1 MPGKILLIDDDPDSV
16 RLLSLMLSPEG
27 YQIVTARNGQE
38 GLRLAVQERPDLIII
53 DVMMP
58 DMDGFEV
65 CRRVRQTV
73 GISDT
78 PILMLSA
85 RARVD
90 DKIEGLRAGATDY
103 LAKPASRKD
112 LLARV
117 EAILQTH
124 REQGAKVIAVMGVRP
139 GVGTTTVA
147 ANLAIALHATSSKR
161 VIVVDAHLPFGDLD
175 LLLNIPAGRSWADLV
190 PYLNELDSDVLNTVL
205 ATHAS
210 GVQVLLA
217 PGPQE
222 DTDGIPENA
231 LATIVTRLRSMAD
244 YVVLDASP
252 PDWEGSAPL
261 LEVADIIALVLT
273 PDLPSLSLTPL
284 ALDLAR
290 AKRTPPPEVYL
301 VLNRAGSGL
310 AASAIET
317 QLQQKF
323 AVQLPEEEEAATVA
337 ANRGIPLIMSRPNS
351 GLSREMRNFA
361 KIFAPALREAKPGGT
376 RFLGR

>member
-38 GLRLAVQERPDLIII
+38 GLRLAAQERPDLIII

-65 CRRVRQTV
+65 CRRVRQTA

-124 REQGAKVIAVMGVRP
+124 REQGAKVIAVMGVKP
-139 GVGTTTVA
+139 GVGTTTIA
-147 ANLAIALHATSSKR
+147 ANLAIALHTMSSKR
-161 VIVVDAHLPFGDLD
+161 VIVVDTHLPFGDLD
-175 LLLNIPAGRSWADLV
+175 LLLNIPSGRSWADLV
-190 PYLNELDSDVLNTVL
+190 PYLNELDSDILSTVL

-210 GVQVLLA
+210 GIQVLLA

-222 DTDGIPENA
+222 ERDTLPENA

-244 YVVLDASP
+244 YVILDASP
-252 PDWEGSAPL
+252 PDWETSAPL
-261 LEVADIIALVLT
+261 LEVTDIVALVLT

-284 ALDLAR
+284 ALELAR
-290 AKRTPPPEVYL
+290 AKRNPPPEVYL
-301 VLNRAGSGL
+301 VLNRTGSGL
-310 AASAIET
+310 AAAAIEA
-317 QLQQKF
+317 QLKQRF
-323 AVQLPEEEEAATVA
+323 AAQLPDDEESATLA
-337 ANRGIPLIMSRPNS
+337 ANRGVPLLMSRPNS
-351 GLSREMRNFA
+351 GLSREMRNLA
-361 KIFAPALREAKPGGT
+361 KLFNPAAREVRLGGT
-376 RFLGR
+376 KLFGR

>member
-161 VIVVDAHLPFGDLD
+161 VIVVDARLPFGDLD

>member
-1 MPGKILLIDDDPDSV
+1 
-16 RLLSLMLSPEG
+16 
-27 YQIVTARNGQE
+27 
-38 GLRLAVQERPDLIII
+38 
-53 DVMMP
+53 
-58 DMDGFEV
+58 
-65 CRRVRQTV
+65 
-73 GISDT
+73 
-78 PILMLSA
+78 
-85 RARVD
+85 
-90 DKIEGLRAGATDY
+90 
-103 LAKPASRKD
+103 
-112 LLARV
+112 
-117 EAILQTH
+117 
-124 REQGAKVIAVMGVRP
+124 VIAVMGVRP

-190 PYLNELDSDVLNTVL
+190 PYLDELDSDVLNTVL

>member
-38 GLRLAVQERPDLIII
+38 GLRLAAQERPDLIII

-65 CRRVRQTV
+65 CRRVRQTA

-117 EAILQTH
+117 EAILQTR
-124 REQGAKVIAVMGVRP
+124 REQGAKVIAVMGVKP
-139 GVGTTTVA
+139 GVGTTTIA
-147 ANLAIALHATSSKR
+147 TNLAIALHTMSSKR

-190 PYLNELDSDVLNTVL
+190 PYLNELDSDILSTVL
-205 ATHAS
+205 AAHAS
-210 GVQVLLA
+210 GIQVLLA

-222 DTDGIPENA
+222 ERDALPENA

-244 YVVLDASP
+244 YVILDASP
-252 PDWEGSAPL
+252 PDWETSAPL
-261 LEVADIIALVLT
+261 LEVTDIVALVLT

-284 ALDLAR
+284 ALELAR
-290 AKRTPPPEVYL
+290 AKRNPPPEVYL
-301 VLNRAGSGL
+301 VLNRVGSGL
-310 AASAIET
+310 AAAAIEA
-317 QLQQKF
+317 QLKQRF
-323 AVQLPEEEEAATVA
+323 AAQLPDDEELATLA
-337 ANRGIPLIMSRPNS
+337 ANRGVPLLMSRPNS
-351 GLSREMRNFA
+351 TLSKEVRNLAKLFNPAAREV
-361 KIFAPALREAKPGGT
+361 KPGGA
-376 RFLGR
+376 RPFGR